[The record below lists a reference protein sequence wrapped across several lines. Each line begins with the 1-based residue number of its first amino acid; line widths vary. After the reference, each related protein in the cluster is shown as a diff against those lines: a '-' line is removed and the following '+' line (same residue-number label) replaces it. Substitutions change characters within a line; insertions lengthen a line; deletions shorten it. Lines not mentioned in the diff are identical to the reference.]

1 MNDSS
6 GCEDY
11 HGELVPLEEFNYRNK
26 MMGCVILR
34 SMGNVKLAGITVS
47 STLTC

>member
-11 HGELVPLEEFNYRNK
+11 HGELVPLEKFNYRNK
-26 MMGCVILR
+26 MMGCVIRR
-34 SMGNVKLAGITVS
+34 SLGNVKFAGITVS
-47 STLTC
+47 